1 MNKKETR
8 ELLLMGWEKWNA
20 ERPIDANLSEADL
33 RDANLS
39 GADLRDANLSGAN
52 LCYANLCGANLRGA
66 NLSEANLCYASLCG
80 ADLCHANL
88 SDANLRGV
96 APPAVLLARWGQVSD
111 DLCCDLMRYD
121 AANHPQGSKAFTAWA
136 KGGDCPYSNCEWARA
151 ANFQEWRELWKP
163 GTSQSA
169 LKLAVRLL
177 NEKCN
182 IKGDDQ

>member
-1 MNKKETR
+1 MSKKETR

-52 LCYANLCGANLRGA
+52 LCYANLSDADLRGA
-66 NLSEANLCYASLCG
+66 NLSEANLCYANLCG
-80 ADLCHANL
+80 ADLRYANL

-182 IKGDDQ
+182 IKGENK